1 MTISVE
7 RECKCRTDD
16 RVLAGQFVCQAAC
29 LPQCPLLVLSLSSA
43 SRCLLVLL
51 CADRH
56 RLDPTLS
63 LSAGDMYS
71 VMTRAGPK
79 HFVAREDIS
88 DDIVVNPSDGSCAQQ

>member
-1 MTISVE
+1 MTV
-7 RECKCRTDD
+7 
-16 RVLAGQFVCQAAC
+16 C
-29 LPQCPLLVLSLSSA
+29 LPDSLSARQLACHSVLCVSSACPLLVLSLSSA